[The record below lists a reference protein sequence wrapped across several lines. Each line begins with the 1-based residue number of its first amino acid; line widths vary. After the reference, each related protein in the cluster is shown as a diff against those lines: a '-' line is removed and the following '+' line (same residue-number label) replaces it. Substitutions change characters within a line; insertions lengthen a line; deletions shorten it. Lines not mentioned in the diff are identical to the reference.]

1 MTSYQRPNWSVLL
14 YHLAKIITSFAL
26 LFVTSSILQGAT
38 LFESAS
44 IGPTGIVIENLY
56 NQTIK
61 GLNIGH
67 RLFSGVRFRLNSPV
81 EVENVGGHFIAFE
94 PSNSLFAAI
103 VSLDEETDFPNS
115 FELVSNDVLGVTLI
129 DLPQQSAEVFGE
141 LSLQLSPGWYALV
154 FGSDLF
160 GATGG
165 GGAVLNGQDF
175 GMPSYITA
183 SENIPGIRWEE
194 HSSNFRNMRFVV
206 NGFQI
211 PEPASLSIL
220 FVGIANVFL
229 LRRHRTI
236 RGFAFSLSGKYGGK

>member
-1 MTSYQRPNWSVLL
+1 MHQLSRNI
-14 YHLAKIITSFAL
+14 ACFAL
-26 LFVTSSILQGAT
+26 LSLSSSILQGAT
-38 LFESAS
+38 LFESAA
-44 IGPTGIVIENLY
+44 IGTIGIKTEDLY
-56 NQTIK
+56 SQAIK

-67 RLFSGVRFRLNSPV
+67 RLFSGVRFHVNSPA
-81 EVENVGGHFIAFE
+81 EVENVGGHFVAFE
-94 PSNSLFAAI
+94 PGNSLFAAI

-115 FELVSNDVLGVTLI
+115 FELLSSDVLGITLI

-154 FGSDLF
+154 FGSELF

-165 GGAVLNGQDF
+165 GGAVLNGQDI

-183 SENIPGIRWEE
+183 SENIPGIRWKE

-211 PEPASLSIL
+211 PEPTSLSL
-220 FVGIANVFL
+220 VFVAIVSVFL
-229 LRRHRTI
+229 FPRIRRETVTY
-236 RGFAFSLSGKYGGK
+236 ST